1 MCGGKHN
8 QLAGECLKKN
18 SSGLSCL
25 QSIKSAESPVVVV
38 RSPLPPS
45 RQQWYQ
51 WSVAT
56 KPPATGPRYKID
68 HLESSKSFRQSLL
81 VAANTTT
88 TKPRRRSSGLGH
100 IISICR
106 GTHRPVAGSYVTSA
120 NMLRTQHSEM
130 SERCCPRRRLLVW
143 WMDGWGDYI
152 GDR

>member
-1 MCGGKHN
+1 MSQEELFWPLVSPKYKICRVP
-8 QLAGECLKKN
+8 CRRRTF
-18 SSGLSCL
+18 SS
-25 QSIKSAESPVVVV
+25 
-38 RSPLPPS
+38 SPLEAAVV
-45 RQQWYQ
+45 
-51 WSVAT
+51 SVVGRHE
-56 KPPATGPRYKID
+56 ATGPRYKID

-120 NMLRTQHSEM
+120 NMLQTQHSEM